1 MNNYIIK
8 YGLGIVLLLTLVSC
22 DEFIRTE
29 VVKEIY
35 VNKSTING
43 FVGDEVNL
51 VASPTDGTYHYT
63 WSSEDPNVATVN
75 ANGQVKIV
83 GEGFTNIIVS
93 SEGIRQKVEIYAV
106 HRIELTDIILSET
119 KVDLIPNAKAVIN
132 VQRVPDNANDIPNAL
147 WTSDNS
153 NVATVNEKG
162 EIVGVSEGQT
172 KVRYTVGSIVKTIDV
187 NVSFTKAF
195 NGPHILKA
203 GVEKVIQ
210 AADFDFGGLGRAF
223 NDDAANPVN
232 NDSYRREKGDPNSF
246 AVEIEGNGNNLGYV
260 STGDWYQYTV
270 TVETPGVYLYDSYL
284 SANGVGSY
292 YIDVDGVNVT
302 GTIPVPN
309 NGSWS
314 SWLYNPTVPKEI
326 NLTAGTHK
334 IRFVV
339 TASGFNLKALRFRK
353 Q

>member
-8 YGLGIVLLLTLVSC
+8 YGLGIFLLLTLVSC

-35 VNKSTING
+35 VNKSIING

-51 VASPTDGTYHYT
+51 VASPTDGTYQYT
-63 WSSEDPNVATVN
+63 WSSEDPSVATVS

-83 GEGFTNIIVS
+83 GEGFTNIFVA

-106 HRIELTDIILSET
+106 HRIALTDIILSET
-119 KVDLIPNAKAVIN
+119 KVELIPNAKAIIN

-147 WTSDNS
+147 WTSDNA

-162 EIVGVSEGQT
+162 EIVGVSEGVT
-172 KVRYTVGSIVKTIDV
+172 KVRYTIGDIVKFIDV
-187 NVSFTKAF
+187 HVSYTKPF
-195 NGPHILKA
+195 NGPHLLKE
-203 GVEKVIQ
+203 GGETVIA
-210 AADFDFGGLGRAF
+210 AADFDIGGPGRAF
-223 NDDAANPVN
+223 NDDAANPIN
-232 NDSYRREKGDPNSF
+232 DDSYRRSKGDAGSF
-246 AVEIEGNGNNLGYV
+246 AVEIEGNGNNLGFV
-260 STGDWYQYTV
+260 NTGEWYQYTIQ
-270 TVETPGVYLYDSYL
+270 VENAGVYLYDSHL

-292 YIDVDGVNVT
+292 YIDVDGVNTT
-302 GTIPVPN
+302 GSIDVPN

-314 SWLYNPTVPKEI
+314 SWLYNPTAPKEI

-334 IRFVV
+334 VRFMV

-353 Q
+353 K